1 MTTNNEKMS
10 AEEMTLA
17 MMLKAGFVNPDTL
30 NPFVVGFSTHPYPAL
45 REWSGGCECSAGYKC
60 DECKYDDWMTKLQE
74 EDSKAFS
81 QHLQERENER
91 RGLQVVPAYSGVVP
105 SQKPREMFNLQA
117 FMANNPSREEV
128 LETCCAF
135 ANGNCL
141 EITDSY
147 IWAIFETLLDLR
159 VEEFFNDTY
168 SLGYLSAEVFG
179 QRNWKVVKGNGK
191 LFTLSSK
198 FDEFV
203 HLAGDLGISAKQ
215 LEQLLPARK

>member
-1 MTTNNEKMS
+1 MTTNNQKMS
-10 AEEMTLA
+10 AEELALA
-17 MMLKAGFVNPDTL
+17 MMLKAGFINPDTL
-30 NPFVVGFSTHPYPAL
+30 NPFVVGFSTHPHPPVGN
-45 REWSGGCECSAGYKC
+45 WSGGCECGTGYTC
-60 DECKYDDWMTKLQE
+60 DECKYADWMTELQE
-74 EDSKAFS
+74 NDKKAYL
-81 QHLQERENER
+81 QDLQEQKDER
-91 RGLQVVPAYSGVVP
+91 RGLQVVPAHSSIVA
-105 SQKPREMFNLQA
+105 SAKPRMTFNLQV
-117 FMANNPSREEV
+117 FMAHNPSREEV
-128 LETCCAF
+128 LETCCTF

-141 EITDSY
+141 EINESY
-147 IWAIFETLLDLR
+147 IWAMFETLLDLR

>member
-1 MTTNNEKMS
+1 MTINNKKMS
-10 AEEMTLA
+10 ERDIMAIL
-17 MMLKAGFVNPDTL
+17 LNAGILDADSG
-30 NPFVVGFSTHPYPAL
+30 NPFVVGFSTNPHPAL
-45 REWSGGCECSAGYKC
+45 REWCGGCECSAGYKC
-60 DECKYDDWMTKLQE
+60 DECKYDDWMAELQE

-105 SQKPREMFNLQA
+105 SQKPREMFNLQV

-147 IWAIFETLLDLR
+147 IWAMFETLLDLR

>member
-1 MTTNNEKMS
+1 MTTNNEK
-10 AEEMTLA
+10 A
-17 MMLKAGFVNPDTL
+17 
-30 NPFVVGFSTHPYPAL
+30 Y
-45 REWSGGCECSAGYKC
+45 
-60 DECKYDDWMTKLQE
+60 LQ
-74 EDSKAFS
+74 D
-81 QHLQERENER
+81 LQKQKDER
-91 RGLQVVPAYSGVVP
+91 RGPQVVPAQSSVIA
-105 SQKPREMFNLQA
+105 SAKPREMFNLQA

-141 EITDSY
+141 EITDTY
-147 IWAIFETLLDLR
+147 IWTTFETLLDLR

-179 QRNWKVVKGNGK
+179 QRNWKVAKGNGK

-198 FDEFV
+198 FDEFI

>member
-1 MTTNNEKMS
+1 MTINNKKMS
-10 AEEMTLA
+10 ERDIMAIL
-17 MMLKAGFVNPDTL
+17 LNAGILDADSG
-30 NPFVVGFSTHPYPAL
+30 NPFVVGFSTNPHPAL
-45 REWSGGCECSAGYKC
+45 REWCGGCECSAGYKC
-60 DECKYDDWMTKLQE
+60 DECKYDDWMAELQE

-105 SQKPREMFNLQA
+105 SQKPRTTFNLQV

-141 EITDSY
+141 EITDTY
-147 IWAIFETLLDLR
+147 IWTMFETLLDLR

>member
-1 MTTNNEKMS
+1 MKTNKKMS
-10 AEEMTLA
+10 PKELEIAL
-17 MMLKAGFVNPDTL
+17 LIQAGILSADSFS
-30 NPFVVGFSTHPYPAL
+30 PFVVGFSTHPEAVVD
-45 REWSGGCECSAGYKC
+45 EWSGSCECSAGYKC
-60 DECKYDDWMTKLQE
+60 DECKYDDWMTELQE

-105 SQKPREMFNLQA
+105 SQKPRTTFNLHV

-141 EITDSY
+141 EITDTY
-147 IWAIFETLLDLR
+147 IWAMFETLLDLR

-168 SLGYLSAEVFG
+168 SLGYLGAEVFG

-203 HLAGDLGISAKQ
+203 HLAGALNISAKQ

>member
-1 MTTNNEKMS
+1 MTINNKKMS
-10 AEEMTLA
+10 ERDIMAIL
-17 MMLKAGFVNPDTL
+17 LNAGILDADSV
-30 NPFVVGFSTHPYPAL
+30 NPFVVGFSTHPHPTL

-60 DECKYDDWMTKLQE
+60 DECKYDDWMTELQE

-105 SQKPREMFNLQA
+105 SQKPRTTFNLQV

-147 IWAIFETLLDLR
+147 IWTMFETLLDLR

>member
-1 MTTNNEKMS
+1 MTE
-10 AEEMTLA
+10 
-17 MMLKAGFVNPDTL
+17 
-30 NPFVVGFSTHPYPAL
+30 
-45 REWSGGCECSAGYKC
+45 
-60 DECKYDDWMTKLQE
+60 LQE

-81 QHLQERENER
+81 QHLQEREDER

-105 SQKPREMFNLQA
+105 SQKPRTTFNLQV
-117 FMANNPSREEV
+117 FMANNPSRDEV
-128 LETCCAF
+128 LETCCTF

-147 IWAIFETLLDLR
+147 IWAMFETLLDLR

-179 QRNWKVVKGNGK
+179 QRNWKVAKGNGK

>member
-1 MTTNNEKMS
+1 MTTNNKKMNERDIM
-10 AEEMTLA
+10 AIL
-17 MMLKAGFVNPDTL
+17 LNAGILDADSV
-30 NPFVVGFSTHPYPAL
+30 NPFVVGFSTYPHPPIGN
-45 REWSGGCECSAGYKC
+45 WSGGCECSAGYKC
-60 DECKYDDWMTKLQE
+60 DECKYDDWMAELQE

-81 QHLQERENER
+81 QHLQEREDER
-91 RGLQVVPAYSGVVP
+91 RGLQVVPAQSSVIA
-105 SQKPREMFNLQA
+105 SAKPREMFNLQA

-147 IWAIFETLLDLR
+147 IWTMFETLLDLR

-179 QRNWKVVKGNGK
+179 QRNWKVAKGNGK

-215 LEQLLPARK
+215 LEQLLPAHK

>member
-1 MTTNNEKMS
+1 MTTNNEK
-10 AEEMTLA
+10 A
-17 MMLKAGFVNPDTL
+17 
-30 NPFVVGFSTHPYPAL
+30 Y
-45 REWSGGCECSAGYKC
+45 
-60 DECKYDDWMTKLQE
+60 LQ
-74 EDSKAFS
+74 D
-81 QHLQERENER
+81 LQKQKDER
-91 RGLQVVPAYSGVVP
+91 RGPQVVPAQSSVIAFA
-105 SQKPREMFNLQA
+105 KPRTTFNLQV

-128 LETCCAF
+128 LETCCTF

-147 IWAIFETLLDLR
+147 IWTMFETLLDLR

-168 SLGYLSAEVFG
+168 SLGYLGAEVFG
-179 QRNWKVVKGNGK
+179 QRNWKVAKGNGK

-203 HLAGDLGISAKQ
+203 HLAGALGISAKQ

>member
-45 REWSGGCECSAGYKC
+45 REWSGGCECSASYKC
-60 DECKYDDWMTKLQE
+60 DECKYDDWMTELQE

-91 RGLQVVPAYSGVVP
+91 RGLQVVPAHSGVVP

-147 IWAIFETLLDLR
+147 IWTMFETLLDLR

>member
-1 MTTNNEKMS
+1 MTTNNEKMRERDIM
-10 AEEMTLA
+10 AIL
-17 MMLKAGFVNPDTL
+17 LNAGILDADSV

-60 DECKYDDWMTKLQE
+60 DECKYDDWMTELQE
-74 EDSKAFS
+74 EDLKAFS

-141 EITDSY
+141 EITDTY
-147 IWAIFETLLDLR
+147 IWTMFETLLDLR

-203 HLAGDLGISAKQ
+203 HLAGGLGISAKQ